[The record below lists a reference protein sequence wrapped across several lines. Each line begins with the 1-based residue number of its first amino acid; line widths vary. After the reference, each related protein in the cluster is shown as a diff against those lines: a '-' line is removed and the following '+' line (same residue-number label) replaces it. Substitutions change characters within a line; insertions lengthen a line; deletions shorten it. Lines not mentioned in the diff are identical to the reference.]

1 MKGYIEFTSVRGQT
15 MQQLQEL
22 MSGFAAIMQ
31 PEFIFW
37 CLVGITLGTLAGAL
51 PGVGPVTGIA
61 ILLPITFG
69 MNPISALLLLMGIY
83 QGAMFGGR
91 ISSILINVP
100 GDAAAVVS
108 TFDGYPLTKK
118 GKAGYAL
125 TLSAFASF
133 IGGMIGFIGL
143 VFLTGPIT
151 NMALMFGS
159 PEYFALMVFA
169 LIATSG
175 LTEKKPF
182 KPIVA
187 TLLGLLIA
195 TIGADSVTGT
205 ERFTF
210 GLLELWDGIDFA
222 VVAVGLFGLS
232 EVFVRL
238 EQNVDLN
245 TMKNKIPFS
254 DLFPKISELLK
265 DSWTILRSSVLG
277 FLIGVLPGAGA
288 TITTFII
295 YSMEKKLSKKPE
307 EFGKGASKGLSGPE
321 AANNSTVGGALIPLF
336 SLGIPGS
343 GTTAILLGALMMLGL
358 QPGPL
363 MFEKSGDIVWA
374 AIAGLFLANFLLLIL
389 NTAFVPVFAI
399 MIQKADAYLGPVIAA
414 LCIIGIYMLN
424 NSMFDVGLLILFGII
439 GYFLRKFGFP
449 LSPLVLAVILGP
461 MLENN
466 FRQSLMM
473 SNNDFSIFL
482 TRPISITLLAISL
495 IILILPIIRG
505 LIRRYKARQE
515 NNVSL

>member
-1 MKGYIEFTSVRGQT
+1 MGIIQD
-15 MQQLQEL
+15 L

-31 PEFIFW
+31 PEFLFW
-37 CLVGITLGTLAGAL
+37 CVVGITLGTLAGAL
-51 PGVGPVTGIA
+51 PGVGPVTAIA

-83 QGAMFGGR
+83 QGAMYGGR

-100 GDAAAVVS
+100 GDSAAVVT

-133 IGGMIGFIGL
+133 IGGMIGFLGL
-143 VFLTGPIT
+143 VFLTAPIT
-151 NMALMFGS
+151 KMALMFGS

-182 KPIVA
+182 KPIVS

-195 TIGADSVTGT
+195 IIGADSVTGQ

-210 GLLELWDGIDFA
+210 GVLELWDGIGF
-222 VVAVGLFGLS
+222 VVIAVGLFGLS
-232 EVFVRL
+232 EVFIRM
-238 EQNVDLN
+238 EKNVDI
-245 TMKNKIPFS
+245 NKIKSKLPFS
-254 DLFPKISELLK
+254 DLFPKISEMMK
-265 DSWTILRSSVLG
+265 DFWTIIRCSIVG

-288 TITTFII
+288 TIATFIT
-295 YSMEKKLSKKPE
+295 YDMEKKLSKKPE
-307 EFGKGASKGLSGPE
+307 EFGKGASKGVSGPE
-321 AANNSTVGGALIPLF
+321 AANNATVGGALIPLF

-343 GTTAILLGALMMLGL
+343 GTAAILLGALMMLGL

-363 MFEKSGDIVWA
+363 MFEKSGDIIWA

-389 NTAFVPVFAI
+389 NTAFVPVFTI
-399 MIQKADAYLGPVIAA
+399 MIHKADAYLGPIIAV
-414 LCIIGIYMLN
+414 LCIVGTYMLE
-424 NSMFDVGLLILFGII
+424 NSMFDVGAMILFGFI
-439 GYFLRKFGFP
+439 GYFLRKYDFP
-449 LSPLVLAVILGP
+449 LAPLVLAVILGP
-461 MLENN
+461 MMETN

-473 SNNDFSIFL
+473 SSNDMSIFF
-482 TRPISITLLAISL
+482 TRPISLSLLVISL
-495 IILILPIIRG
+495 IILLLPLIKKGLNRG
-505 LIRRYKARQE
+505 IETR
-515 NNVSL
+515 